1 MDTYKRIRFFARLI
15 FFLGGV
21 FFLLFFFAGLV
32 DLASADGIH
41 GNLEFNYTNFTST
54 TKNVTGDTTQTTTDS
69 FKQKYNLQLDKKIFP
84 NLRLDAGTRFEKTD
98 SSFESNG
105 DETDVTDTR
114 LTPFVGLR
122 LYTPLYTAGARYDW
136 REDKRK
142 VSGSP
147 SASVINES
155 FKTILGWRPEGFPSM
170 DMRYENSKR
179 YDQDRSVIDITED
192 FYSLNLI
199 YDSIEG
205 LYIKYRPSY
214 RETNDNVNAFEEQTR
229 THSGEARYGNQFFD
243 NRLSLYTNYRIS
255 HTETKTLSQIGG
267 ESSLQ
272 LFPFS
277 GLSAIDDTPV
287 EGALDQ
293 NPALIDGDLTASS
306 GINIGLPPLAGD
318 NRERNMGLDFVNQTE
333 VNTLYLWVDRDL
345 PDNIVNS
352 FTWRIYV
359 SENNVD
365 WTLFQTL
372 PSAPF
377 ATFFNRFEIQFSNV
391 TTRYIKVVTRPLQST
406 VPGASDF
413 QDIFVTELQAF
424 IRSPVETGEEER
436 TTTQQDYELSGK
448 VKILDALSLYYD
460 TFLYL
465 SKRDPSGE
473 ERFDLSNGFSLSH
486 RFNRIFFGR
495 ARILRQD
502 LEEDDIG
509 TVSYKYDA
517 AVTVTPLNTLS
528 TTFSY
533 SGQTDEI
540 DDVGSENRNSFY
552 LAGTAAL
559 YKGISVNF
567 SGGLSFDQ
575 KASGDK
581 NDTTRLDL
589 GATFVPNS
597 KLTMNVSVSDRKTN
611 TSGGDKPDASA
622 STKRGNLQLSYYP
635 FRALFLVA
643 GIEVTQDELRTRTIQ
658 NYGFNWSPF
667 PEGDLQFFLLYSES
681 LSQEDAQ
688 KSRNITPSMK
698 WNISRHFILDLAY
711 NFIESES
718 NSGTNESNAFTTNL
732 KIRF

>member
-1 MDTYKRIRFFARLI
+1 MRFFARLKFFFGGI
-15 FFLGGV
+15 FFLV
-21 FFLLFFFAGLV
+21 FFFAGLV

-41 GNLEFNYTNFTST
+41 GNLEFNYTNLNST
-54 TKNVTGDTTQTTTDS
+54 TTGVAGDTSRTATDR
-69 FKQKYNLQLDKKIFP
+69 FKQKYNLQIDKTIFP
-84 NLRLDAGTRFEKTD
+84 HLRLDAGTRFEKTET
-98 SSFESNG
+98 SFESNG
-105 DETDVTDTR
+105 DETDATNTR
-114 LTPFVGLR
+114 LTPFVGLK

-136 REDKRK
+136 REDKVK

-147 SASVINES
+147 SSSVINEG
-155 FKTILGWRPEGFPSM
+155 FKTILGWRPSGLPSM
-170 DMRYENSKR
+170 DMRYEKTKR
-179 YDQDRSVIDITED
+179 YDRDRSVIDTTED

-199 YDSIEG
+199 YDSLEG
-205 LYIKYRPSY
+205 LFIRYKPSY
-214 RETNDNVNAFEEQTR
+214 RDTNDNVNAFEEQTL
-229 THSGEARYGNQFFD
+229 THSGEVRYGNQFFD

-255 HTETKTLSQIGG
+255 HTEQKTISQNGG

-277 GLSAIDDTPV
+277 GLSAVDDTPL
-287 EGALDQ
+287 EGALDS

-333 VNTLYLWVDRDL
+333 INTLYLWVDRDL
-345 PDNIVNS
+345 PNTIVNS
-352 FTWRIYV
+352 FTWGIYV
-359 SENNVD
+359 SDDNVD
-365 WTLFQTL
+365 WTLLQTV

-377 ATFFNRFEIQFSNV
+377 STFLNRFEIQFSNV
-391 TTRYIKVVTRPLQST
+391 TTRYIKVVTRPLQSS
-406 VPGASDF
+406 VPGASEF
-413 QDIFVTELQAF
+413 PNIFVTELQAF
-424 IRSPVETGEEER
+424 IRSPVEPGEEKL
-436 TTTQQDYELSGK
+436 TTTLQDYELGGK
-448 VKILDALSLYYD
+448 VKILDAVSLYYD

-465 SKRDPSGE
+465 SKRDPSGAE
-473 ERFDLSNGFSLSH
+473 KFDFSNGFSLSH

-517 AVTVTPLNTLS
+517 SVTVTPLNTLN

-540 DDVGSENRNSFY
+540 EDIGSENRNSFY
-552 LAGTAAL
+552 LTGTAEL
-559 YKGISVNF
+559 YKGISMNF
-567 SGGLSFDQ
+567 SGGLNLDQ
-575 KASGDK
+575 KATGE
-581 NDTTRLDL
+581 NNETTKLQL

-597 KLTMNVSVSDRKTN
+597 KLTMNIFVSDQKTK
-611 TSGGDKPDASA
+611 TSGGDTPDASA

-635 FRALFLVA
+635 FRALFLLA
-643 GIEVTQDELRTRTIQ
+643 GIEVIQDELRTRTIQ

-667 PEGDLQFFLLYSES
+667 PDGNLQFFLLYTEA
-681 LSQEDAQ
+681 LSPEDGQ
-688 KSRNITPSMK
+688 KTRNIGPSMK

-718 NSGTNESNAFTTNL
+718 NSGTNESNNFTSNL
-732 KIRF
+732 KVLF